1 MAGVRSLG
9 ASLLAA
15 LAVAL
20 LGGCAGQ
27 RPVGELDPSL
37 PSRAHLQVPFFAQ
50 TDYYCGP
57 AALASVLNYRAV
69 EVAPDAL
76 VPQVYLPGRKGSL
89 SVEVKALPRRYG
101 LVSYPLAPSL
111 SDLLREVAAGNPVL
125 VLQNLA
131 FDWWPQWHY
140 AVAVGF
146 DLDAREL
153 ILHSGTRENYRVT
166 LRNFAAT
173 WRRTERWAVVAM
185 PPSRIP
191 ATATPLAYLQA
202 VNALERIDKSERA
215 MTAYRSAA
223 ERWPG
228 EPAVHSAAGAAA
240 LAAGDYRGARGFL
253 ERALTLRP
261 DDAVTWNNFAYALR
275 NTGCRA
281 AAEAAVRRAVEL
293 APADSRFQDSL
304 RDIGATPDDPAGGTR
319 CPSAGELRAL
329 SAG

>member
-1 MAGVRSLG
+1 MLIV
-9 ASLLAA
+9 
-15 LAVAL
+15 VA
-20 LGGCAGQ
+20 LGGCANQ
-27 RPVGELDPSL
+27 RLVGELDESL
-37 PSRAHLQVPFFAQ
+37 PRRAHLQVPFFAQ
-50 TDYYCGP
+50 TYYYCGP
-57 AALASVLNYRAV
+57 AALASVLVHRGV
-69 EVAPDAL
+69 EVTPDAL

-111 SDLLREVAAGNPVL
+111 SELLREVAAGNPVL

-146 DLDAREL
+146 DLDEREL
-153 ILHSGTRENYRVT
+153 ILHSGTRENYRTT

-173 WRRTERWAVVAM
+173 WQRTDRWAVVAM

-191 ATATPLAYLQA
+191 ATAAPLPYLQA
-202 VNALERIDKSERA
+202 VNALERIDRPQRA
-215 MTAYRSAA
+215 MTAYRAAA

-240 LAAGDYRGARGFL
+240 LAAGDYRGARDFL

-261 DDAVTWNNFAYALR
+261 DDALAWNNFAYALR
-275 NTGCRA
+275 NTGCPA

-304 RDIGATPDDPAGGTR
+304 RDIGANSGDLAGGAQ